1 MAVLANRAHVLA
13 GNLPLPSHR
22 SRDEDS
28 ASSSESG
35 RPEGPSQAASDR
47 PAARPLADRP
57 PADPPEAAGSAPA
70 EPLEKSSS
78 SGVYSHLWQGKK
90 ILIVDDSPTV
100 TVFTKSV
107 LLRHGYVVESAD
119 NIWIS
124 SQVSTFHPDMILMD
138 VHLGASLGTAAVAAL
153 RNRSFTKKI
162 LLILYSTLDLDQLE
176 KLAAEC
182 GADGVIPKRSDPD
195 YLVRQVR
202 RCFIEAAITA
212 ELGDFRR

>member
-1 MAVLANRAHVLA
+1 MAELAISAQDLA
-13 GNLPLPSHR
+13 SRSPS
-22 SRDEDS
+22 DEGTAG
-28 ASSSESG
+28 ASSTGPE
-35 RPEGPSQAASDR
+35 RPTDFSRTSTT
-47 PAARPLADRP
+47 
-57 PADPPEAAGSAPA
+57 
-70 EPLEKSSS
+70 EPKEKVSS

-107 LLRHGYVVESAD
+107 LLRHGYVVETAD

-124 SQVSTFHPDMILMD
+124 SQVSTFHPDMVLMD

-153 RNRSFTKKI
+153 RNRTFTKKI
-162 LLILYSTLDLDQLE
+162 LLVLYSTLDLDKLE

-212 ELGDFRR
+212 ELGEFAREPG

>member
-1 MAVLANRAHVLA
+1 MAVFANRAHVLA
-13 GNLPLPSHR
+13 SGIPFASQR
-22 SRDEDS
+22 SRDEGS
-28 ASSSESG
+28 ASSNESG
-35 RPEGPSQAASDR
+35 RPPGRPQAASDR
-47 PAARPLADRP
+47 PQADRP
-57 PADPPEAAGSAPA
+57 AADPPEAAGSAPA

-124 SQVSTFHPDMILMD
+124 SQVSTFHPDLILMD

-212 ELGDFRR
+212 ELGDYRR